1 MNFKRIEYLSLLSRG
16 RVGYNGQ
23 NNLEHFGCDLD
34 DAKRFFCQKFS
45 DKTRNDFYYR
55 HEFIKYPGKY
65 DYVQL
70 DYNPSKKGDENNMK
84 IEQLKKLPVPESK
97 LDKRVQNLIE
107 LICNIRA
114 MEEALLEMKFDARK
128 NPLGKLSSIQIKAGY
143 AALKEIE
150 TFIKTNKFNSAFIEA
165 NNTYYTR
172 SISILSTLPYKSSF
186 FLTSS
191 T

>member
-1 MNFKRIEYLSLLSRG
+1 LLEENNAKKYYVWLRWG

-45 DKTRNDFYYR
+45 DKTKNDFYYR
-55 HEFIKYPGKY
+55 HTFTKYPGKY

-70 DYNPSKKGDENNMK
+70 DYNPSASDKLDENNK
-84 IEQLKKLPVPESK
+84 KQLATVEQLKSLPLPECK
-97 LDKRVQNLIE
+97 LDKRIQNLIQ

-128 NPLGKLSSIQIKAGY
+128 NPL
-143 AALKEIE
+143 
-150 TFIKTNKFNSAFIEA
+150 
-165 NNTYYTR
+165 
-172 SISILSTLPYKSSF
+172 
-186 FLTSS
+186 
-191 T
+191 